1 MQCSNCGKIFKTI
14 LQLRQHEKRKTPC
27 RPPTHHCSKCAK
39 GFASY
44 HSMWQHKQ
52 RCEKKPVDQPSQD
65 LQGFIGQK
73 QSSMDSV
80 HDCSMCCKQL
90 ASPQSLWNHKQRC
103 HGIGGKTQV
112 AGDGKQISVPP
123 AVGDK
128 SQFSQCEEKPVDQPS
143 QHLPGFIGQKQSS
156 MDTIP
161 PFDGG
166 SEFGT
171 DKPKSNATL
180 DRVEVA
186 PPSNCM
192 ATQVNQEDI
201 SEELAKKATAVQ
213 GEEIPHKTRKV
224 RKVMDF
230 IGEKEFNRLA
240 CQQPILW
247 SNLPRNYIYKLE
259 WVNRSDA
266 GVAGNL
272 TNADGITISVL
283 LPKFVV
289 DKILAITDKDVKIY
303 IRPKGEDLVDI
314 ATQKKH
320 ICKNCKKELI
330 CRKFL
335 ERHEQRCTKVLRRNR
350 NKDKTI
356 LCK

>member
-14 LQLRQHEKRKTPC
+14 LRLRQHENRKTPC

-39 GFASY
+39 GFAGY
-44 HSMWQHKQ
+44 HSLWQHKQ
-52 RCEKKPVDQPSQD
+52 RCEEKTVDQASQD
-65 LQGFIGQK
+65 
-73 QSSMDSV
+73 
-80 HDCSMCCKQL
+80 
-90 ASPQSLWNHKQRC
+90 
-103 HGIGGKTQV
+103 
-112 AGDGKQISVPP
+112 
-123 AVGDK
+123 
-128 SQFSQCEEKPVDQPS
+128 
-143 QHLPGFIGQKQSS
+143 LPGFIGQKQSS

-161 PFDGG
+161 TVDGG

-171 DKPKSNATL
+171 GKPKSNATL

-186 PPSNCM
+186 PASNCT

-201 SEELAKKATAVQ
+201 SEELAKKETDTAVQ

-230 IGEKEFNRLA
+230 IGEKEFNRSA
-240 CQQPILW
+240 CQQPMPW
-247 SNLPRNYIYKLE
+247 SNLPRNCIYKLE
-259 WVNRSDA
+259 WVNSTDA

-272 TNADGITISVL
+272 TNADGITVSVL

-289 DKILAITDKDVKIY
+289 DKILAITDTDVKIY
-303 IRPKGEDLVDI
+303 LRPKGEDLVDI

-320 ICKNCKKELI
+320 ICKNCRKEVI

-335 ERHEQRCTKVLRRNR
+335 ERHEERCTKVLRRDR
-350 NKDKTI
+350 NKNKTM